1 MKSEVGIAAFGAY
14 IPALRV
20 SRQEISNT
28 HAWINPVKP
37 QPQSERSSAGWDEDA
52 ITMAVEAAR
61 DCMSGVD
68 RTSVQGV
75 YLGTTTA
82 PYSDRLNSGVVAG
95 ALGLNEMV
103 VAQDTTGS
111 LRAGTTALLAA
122 LAAAGDGRALCTVA
136 DHRAA
141 MPATAQEL
149 TNGHGAAAVLISAGA
164 GLARLVGSLSQ
175 TVDFVDHFRAARE
188 EFDYQ
193 WEERWVRDEGYLK
206 LVPRLASALL
216 DKTGIRA
223 QDIAH
228 FCLPCTLP
236 KVPEAV
242 AKLIGVPQDSV
253 SDNLMARCGDT
264 GAAHALLMLIN
275 TLETAKP
282 GEKILVIGFGQG
294 GDALIFEVTDAI
306 VPYQERGT
314 GVARWLARR
323 STCSYARY
331 LVLNGLLKIGTGIRA
346 EADKGTAMTAAYRHR
361 TFLTAFEGGRCH
373 LCGTPQIPRTRTCA
387 NPDCHAVDT
396 QESYSF
402 AESVGRVVSY
412 TSDNL
417 TYCPD
422 PPAIYGMIDF
432 DGGGR
437 LMMDFTNVAKDGVQI
452 GTPMRMVFRIKDHD
466 SRRAFDR
473 YFWKAAPRDAKE
485 PARLG

>member
-37 QPQSERSSAGWDEDA
+37 QPQSERSSAGWDEDS

-61 DCMSGVD
+61 DCLSGVD
-68 RTSVQGV
+68 RASVQGV
-75 YLGTTTA
+75 YMGTTTA
-82 PYSDRLNSGVVAG
+82 PFSDRLNSGVVAG
-95 ALGLNEMV
+95 ALGLDEMV
-103 VAQDTTGS
+103 IAQDTTGS

-122 LAAAGDGRALCTVA
+122 LAVAGDSSALCTVA
-136 DHRAA
+136 DRRAA

-149 TNGHGAAAVLISAGA
+149 TTGHGAAAVLVSAGA
-164 GLARLVGSLSQ
+164 GVARLIGSVSQ
-175 TVDFVDHFRAARE
+175 TVDFVDHFRSARE

-206 LVPRLASALL
+206 LVPRLVATVLNR
-216 DKTGIRA
+216 TGVRA

-228 FCLPCTLP
+228 FCFPCTLP
-236 KVPEAV
+236 KVPETV
-242 AKLIGVPQDSV
+242 AKLIGVPEGSI
-253 SDNLMARCGDT
+253 SNNLMARCGDT
-264 GAAHALLMLIN
+264 GAAHPLLMLIN

-306 VPYQERGT
+306 IPYRVRGT
-314 GVARWLARR
+314 GAAKWLARR
-323 STCSYARY
+323 SLCPYARY
-331 LVLNGLLKIGTGIRA
+331 LVLNGLLKIGAGIRA

-361 TFLTAFEGGRCH
+361 DFLTGFEGGRCTV
-373 LCGTPQIPRTRTCA
+373 CGTLQIPRTRTCA
-387 NPDCHAVDT
+387 NPDCHAVDS
-396 QESYSF
+396 QQSHPF
-402 AESVGRVVSY
+402 AESVGRVVSF

-417 TYCPD
+417 TYSPD

-437 LMMDFTNVAKDGVQI
+437 LMMDFTNVIKDDVQI

-466 SRRAFDR
+466 SRRAFSR
-473 YFWKAAPRDAKE
+473 YFWKAAPQNIQELA
-485 PARLG
+485 

>member
-1 MKSEVGIAAFGAY
+1 MRSEVGIAAFGAY

-20 SRQEISNT
+20 SRQEIRAT

-37 QPQSERSSAGWDEDA
+37 QPESERSSAGWDEDS

-61 DCMSGVD
+61 DCLTGVD
-68 RTSVQGV
+68 RTDVHGV

-82 PYSDRLNSGVVAG
+82 PFADRLNSGVVAG

-111 LRAGTTALLAA
+111 LRSGTTALLAA
-122 LAAAGDGRALCTVA
+122 FAAAGDGYALCSVA
-136 DHRAA
+136 DRRAA

-149 TNGHGAAAVLISAGA
+149 TSGHGAASVLVSAGS
-164 GLARLVGSLSQ
+164 GVARLVGSVSQ
-175 TVDFVDHFRAARE
+175 TVDFVDHYRAARE
-188 EFDYQ
+188 EFDYH

-206 LVPRLASALL
+206 LVPRLASAVL

-223 QDIAH
+223 ADIAH
-228 FCLPCTLP
+228 FCLPSTQP

-242 AKLIGVPQDSV
+242 AKLIGVPPQSV
-253 SDNLMARCGDT
+253 RDNFMERCGDT
-264 GAAHALLMLIN
+264 GAAHPLLMLISA
-275 TLETAKP
+275 LENAKP

-294 GDALIFEVTDAI
+294 GDALILEVTDAI
-306 VPYQERGT
+306 VSYQARGT
-314 GVARWLARR
+314 GTAKWLGQR
-323 STCSYARY
+323 SPCSYARY
-331 LVLNGLLKIGTGIRA
+331 LVMNGLLKIGAGIRA
-346 EADKGTAMTAAYRHR
+346 EADRGTAMTAAYRHR
-361 TFLTAFEGGRCH
+361 SFLTAFEGGRCTN
-373 LCGTPQIPRTRTCA
+373 CGTNQVPLTRTCA
-387 NPDCHAVDT
+387 NPDCRAVDS
-396 QESYSF
+396 QEPRSF

-417 TYCPD
+417 TYSPD

-437 LMMDFTNVAKDGVQI
+437 LMMDFTNVVKGGVQV
-452 GTPMRMVFRIKDHD
+452 GKQMRMVFRIKDHD

-473 YFWKAAPRDAKE
+473 YFWKAAPLDVQE
-485 PARLG
+485 PTRLG